1 MKLFNSKTIFLFF
14 LCFHY
19 LSNVFSCAAIQA
31 PSGGPKD
38 ETAPFLLYSTPA
50 TGATNFDQSIVQ
62 LFFSEY
68 ILERSIFDAISLL
81 PKTDEPIQVKYKG
94 KELVVKLPDS
104 LLIDQTYILSICLLY
119 TSPSPRDVEESRM
132 PSSA

>member
-38 ETAPFLLYSTPA
+38 ETPPFLLYSTPA
-50 TGATNFDQSIVQ
+50 TGSINFNQSIVQ

-68 ILERSIFDAISLL
+68 ILERSISDAISLL
-81 PKTDEPIQVKYKG
+81 PKTDEPIQVNYKG
-94 KELVVKLPDS
+94 KEFVVKLPDS
-104 LLIDQTYILSICLLY
+104 LLTEQTYILSIN
-119 TSPSPRDVEESRM
+119 RN
-132 PSSA
+132 

>member
-62 LFFSEY
+62 LFFS
-68 ILERSIFDAISLL
+68 
-81 PKTDEPIQVKYKG
+81 
-94 KELVVKLPDS
+94 
-104 LLIDQTYILSICLLY
+104 
-119 TSPSPRDVEESRM
+119 
-132 PSSA
+132 

>member
-14 LCFHY
+14 LCFNY
-19 LSNVFSCAAIQA
+19 SFNVFSCAAIQA

-38 ETAPFLLYSTPA
+38 QTAPFLLYSTPA

-68 ILERSIFDAISLL
+68 ILERNNIDNIYIYIF
-81 PKTDEPIQVKYKG
+81 
-94 KELVVKLPDS
+94 
-104 LLIDQTYILSICLLY
+104 
-119 TSPSPRDVEESRM
+119 
-132 PSSA
+132 

>member
-1 MKLFNSKTIFLFF
+1 MKLFNSKNNFSFF

-68 ILERSIFDAISLL
+68 IFRKINF
-81 PKTDEPIQVKYKG
+81 
-94 KELVVKLPDS
+94 
-104 LLIDQTYILSICLLY
+104 
-119 TSPSPRDVEESRM
+119 
-132 PSSA
+132 